1 MFFNK
6 IKVSTKG
13 EKMKSGS
20 KRRAALALALSVGMC
35 LSAMYCNVF
44 SFAADNNGDDGIDA
58 MQTISSTD
66 EANTKTESND
76 ESEDSK
82 EATVE
87 KQATKKEV
95 AKGNRAVQ
103 DGVIT
108 NIEALLQDGSGP
120 VGNITQ
126 WQVFRIKADFAL
138 NDSVK
143 SGDTTTIKLPEKLRF
158 NQTVPFEIKTENGD
172 VVANAVVNGADKTI
186 TLTYTDFAENHSDV
200 TGDFFFYVRMDRS
213 KVEDAEDIPLDFVV
227 NNQVISAGSVHFVGY
242 PTPSGAIVAKSGTQ
256 ESTANGTRAFFNVNI
271 NTQHTDLKDVTVVDT
286 LKTDGI
292 KINKD
297 TFVIKKGN
305 WVAVKGDWQ
314 LQNLTVVTDQ
324 YDVEWNGDVGFTVS
338 LGDVSSSEGY
348 QITYYV
354 TSDYELIDGENV
366 DNNVILHSSNNEDK
380 SFDARITWTVAGGSA
395 VGYSYEIKIHKESED
410 GSALSG
416 AVFNVVRT
424 ANNSVVGTITTGS
437 DGNGSLSGLLKTD
450 YSLVEVT
457 APEGFLPLEDP
468 VTVSANEFGSDK
480 TVLKTITNKVATTEI
495 SGKKTWDDNN
505 NQDGV
510 RPDSITIRLLA
521 DGVEKENK
529 TVTEANDWSWAF
541 QNLPIYDLSDGHEI
555 VYSLTEDAVT
565 DYSTEYNSYDVTN
578 IHAPGKTSVT
588 VSKAWDDN
596 NDQDGIRPASVT
608 IKLLADGKETG
619 DSLELNNANNW
630 TASFTNL
637 DAYKNGKRIDY
648 TISEAGVS
656 GYTVQITGD
665 ASQGYVVT
673 NTHTPEK
680 QDSVVSS
687 SDGKPKTGDAINL
700 YGCIGA
706 LLISALA
713 IACLL
718 RRKPRKQ

>member
-1 MFFNK
+1 
-6 IKVSTKG
+6 
-13 EKMKSGS
+13 MKSGS

-158 NQTVPFEIKTENGD
+158 NQTVPFEIKTKDGD

-186 TLTYTDFAENHSDV
+186 TLTYTDFAEKHSDV
-200 TGDFFFYVRMDRS
+200 TGNFFFYVRMDRS

-395 VGYSYEIKIHKESED
+395 VGYVYEIKIHKESED

-468 VTVSANEFGSDK
+468 VIVSANEFGSDK

-529 TVTEANDWSWAF
+529 TVTEANDWSWVF

-555 VYSLTEDAVT
+555 VYSLTEDAVSG
-565 DYSTEYNSYDVTN
+565 YSTEYNSYDVTN

-687 SDGKPKTGDAINL
+687 SDGKPKTEDAINL

-718 RRKPRKQ
+718 RRKPKKQ